1 MNEHIQKYTF
11 YSFKWIYLICMTTND
26 QMSILSL
33 LFYCYVKKIQHVDLR
48 WLICDS
54 FVIWCHSYAFWIWFL
69 MSIYL
74 SIYLESKSSNTLSS
88 WTAHW
93 ESRGI
98 LTVFRF
104 PTLIQRTRT
113 SSTAHTSSF
122 STEVW
127 RNKAKVLP
135 GLTEVC
141 FLHSGNKEIA
151 CFLLENG
158 AGFSSYTLM
167 DHADFSGQLLRQ
179 RLLQDKDTPA
189 DGRLLQVRLIHTL
202 DWPKYFKISA
212 GLMNNAAAFFYRSFT
227 VSTTSSL

>member
-1 MNEHIQKYTF
+1 M
-11 YSFKWIYLICMTTND
+11 
-26 QMSILSL
+26 
-33 LFYCYVKKIQHVDLR
+33 
-48 WLICDS
+48 
-54 FVIWCHSYAFWIWFL
+54 
-69 MSIYL
+69 
-74 SIYLESKSSNTLSS
+74 
-88 WTAHW
+88 
-93 ESRGI
+93 
-98 LTVFRF
+98 F
-104 PTLIQRTRT
+104 PTLIQRTCT

-179 RLLQDKDTPA
+179 RLLQDKDTPV
-189 DGRLLQVRLIHTL
+189 DGTLLQVRLIHN
-202 DWPKYFKISA
+202 YFKISA
-212 GLMNNAAAFFYRSFT
+212 GLMNNAAALFYRSFT
-227 VSTTSSL
+227 VSSSSSL